1 MVYKLELA
9 YRSFAAL
16 PTSDQT
22 EMKELMTEETGIG
35 TGIGTGTETETGS
48 PGSWIETVM
57 ADMQFGE
64 VEATTTGQV
73 VDGAGAIRVTAGH
86 PPTEEGE
93 GARTSTIR
101 LGTTREAGSGETTGL
116 LHATTA
122 ELRAESG
129 ENGEPGGRVQ
139 VEADLPKG
147 NVAGQVQDQCERLE
161 MRIREELI
169 AAGVGPTGR
178 VSLKAQRVH
187 TSQQPSHTEWGEHG
201 VVLMAATDRMSCLA
215 VHFATASLMYLL
227 TAL

>member
-1 MVYKLELA
+1 
-9 YRSFAAL
+9 
-16 PTSDQT
+16 
-22 EMKELMTEETGIG
+22 MKELMTEETGIG
-35 TGIGTGTETETGS
+35 TGTETETETGS

-57 ADMQFGE
+57 ADMQLGE

-86 PPTEEGE
+86 PPKEEGE

-101 LGTTREAGSGETTGL
+101 LGTTREAESGETAGL
-116 LHATTA
+116 LHVTTA
-122 ELRAESG
+122 DLRAESG

-139 VEADLPKG
+139 VEAELPKS
-147 NVAGQVQDQCERLE
+147 NVASQVQDQCERLE

-187 TSQQPSHTEWGEHG
+187 NRVSSPAMLSGETTVSFLWVPRTGCLVWQFTSPPPH
-201 VVLMAATDRMSCLA
+201 
-215 VHFATASLMYLL
+215 
-227 TAL
+227 